1 MSERTYKKHVMR
13 VIFPC
18 ALYSASAGVVIGIVV
33 FFFKMLA
40 EFLGDLSISIY
51 AYVSNNLAYIPLLII
66 GLVLSAIIVYFIIKK
81 IPEASGG
88 GIPRSEGIV
97 RGLLSFRWLHSIIGA
112 ITGSIFAFI
121 AGLSVGSEGPGVQIG
136 TAIGDGFNKIYH
148 SRGHTWKR
156 PVLTAGAAAGFGV
169 VTGAPISGIVFA
181 IEEANSKYEPYLVL
195 AAGIGVIFASVTT
208 SLLAHLF
215 SIDMKILNNGPITD
229 LTFNLMWIPAIIG
242 IIAGFGAVLYNTLIE
257 KVSKIA
263 GKHLSKKMMSLIYLL
278 SIFLITGIIGLLLPQ
293 ATGSGHTLIFGV
305 LERKFIWYMLIP
317 ILLVKLLLIAGTTA
331 SGAVGGMF
339 LPMLSIG
346 GTIGGL
352 IGELFLVC
360 GLSIEFY
367 PIIILLTICSF
378 FGGAIY
384 APITATVFII
394 ESTGSFISGL
404 HCIIAVFL
412 SMMIMSVFK
421 VESVNEVTLK
431 EILRN
436 YHKKDEL
443 NKTTQISN

>member
-1 MSERTYKKHVMR
+1 MR

-40 EFLGDLSISIY
+40 EFLGTLSADIYSFISHHL
-51 AYVSNNLAYIPLLII
+51 VYIPVLII
-66 GLVLSAIIVYFIIKK
+66 GLVLSAFVVFLVIKK

-97 RGLLSFRWLHSIIGA
+97 RGLLTFRWLHSIIGA
-112 ITGSIFAFI
+112 IVGSIFAFI

-156 PVLTAGAAAGFGV
+156 PVLTAGAAAGFAV

-181 IEEANSKYEPYLVL
+181 IEEANSRYEPYLVL
-195 AAGIGVIFASVTT
+195 AAGIGVIFATVTVSFLANIFSV
-208 SLLAHLF
+208 
-215 SIDMKILNNGPITD
+215 DMRILNVGSFTD
-229 LTFNLMWIPAIIG
+229 LTISLIWIPAVIG
-242 IIAGFGAVLYNTLIE
+242 IIAGIAAVIYNTLTE
-257 KVSKIA
+257 KVSLFA
-263 GKHLSKKMMSLIYLL
+263 SKHINKKFVPLIYLL
-278 SIFLITGIIGLLLPQ
+278 SIFLLTGMVGLLLPQ
-293 ATGSGHTLIFGV
+293 AIGSGHSLIFGV
-305 LERKFIWYMLIP
+305 IERLYLWY
-317 ILLVKLLLIAGTTA
+317 ILLAIFGVKLLLIAGTSA

-346 GTIGGL
+346 ATVGGL
-352 IGELFLVC
+352 IGELFLIG
-360 GLSIEFY
+360 GLDIGFY
-367 PIIILLTICSF
+367 PVIVLLTICGF

-384 APITATVFII
+384 APITATIFII
-394 ESTGSFISGL
+394 EATGSFISGL

-412 SMMIMSVFK
+412 SMMIMSIFK
-421 VESVNEVTLK
+421 VESVNEVALK
-431 EILRN
+431 EIL
-436 YHKKDEL
+436 KK
-443 NKTTQISN
+443 NSKTGTHSNSQDAEVSN